1 MGIRIII
8 DDDKPAEGLEWAPPL
23 RVISIVTLF
32 VATLDLLADF
42 LVCIRISEYLENFQ
56 SRKAI
61 YAAYGYFFF
70 TGVSVMVYVFEV
82 IDVCQAL
89 KYEQENIFTARLAKS
104 LVLTLEEVP
113 MPTLLNILF
122 TNEPRLSLANP
133 VFFSSWIKL
142 VALTWGIIKFTKLRF
157 FWPCL
162 PCNPKHDRRE
172 NFRRMFTFTPYRV
185 AMIIVNICHM
195 YCIFIVT
202 KNIMASA
209 NGGRPI
215 KAEN

>member
-1 MGIRIII
+1 MGIRIIL
-8 DDDKPAEGLEWAPPL
+8 DDDKPAENLEWAPPL
-23 RVISIVTLF
+23 RVISIVTLLA
-32 VATLDLLADF
+32 ATLDLLADF
-42 LVCIRISEYLENFQ
+42 LVCNRIAEFLPNFQ
-56 SRKAI
+56 SQKAI

-70 TGVSVMVYVFEV
+70 AGVSVIVYIFEM
-82 IDVCQAL
+82 IDVCQSL
-89 KYEQENIFTARLAKS
+89 KYEVENVYTARLAKS
-104 LVLTLEEVP
+104 LVLALEEVP

-142 VALTWGIIKFTKLRF
+142 VALTWGIIKFCKLRF

-172 NFRRMFTFTPYRV
+172 NIRRMFTFTAYRC
-185 AMIIVNICHM
+185 AMILVNICHF
-195 YCIFIVT
+195 YCIYIVIR
-202 KNIMASA
+202 NIMASA

-215 KAEN
+215 KANE